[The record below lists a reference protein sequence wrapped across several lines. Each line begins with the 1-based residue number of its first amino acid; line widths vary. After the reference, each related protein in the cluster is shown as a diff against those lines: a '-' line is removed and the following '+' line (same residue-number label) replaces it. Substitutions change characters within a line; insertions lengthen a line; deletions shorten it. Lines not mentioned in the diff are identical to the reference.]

1 MRALI
6 MAAGI
11 IASAVSSATARAE
24 DVDWKEIGVATVG
37 GGEIVVCFYD
47 TVSIIYAGSHTRV
60 WVKCIRQQ
68 DVEDTIADKGVLG
81 KKIVDNAARKIISGY
96 VPPLVVVGGIDSQQS
111 LTVIVGYEA
120 AANIGA
126 MPTHSRVLYELN
138 CSERMIR
145 RLSTYF
151 HIGGSEAF
159 DEKPQD
165 WEHVPPEGDAPST
178 ISSPSIWAEARFQL
192 DGQQR

>member
-24 DVDWKEIGVATVG
+24 DVDWKEMGVATV

-159 DEKPQD
+159 DEKTQD
-165 WEHVPPEGDAPST
+165 WEHVPPEGDAATLTKILCVAPA
-178 ISSPSIWAEARFQL
+178 P
-192 DGQQR
+192 